1 MNEAGARNIDFRKI
15 IGGFKQR
22 NVESAGEAASKGAL
36 VAARIAGGDCE
47 GMKFSVMPH
56 AKRDDRRIEATGNP
70 YEDRGE
76 LRGPRRDAIEDN
88 LPKGRS
94 EEHTSELQSLMRT
107 TYAVFCLKKKT
118 PRTTPIAEPKVHTT
132 HKQTNI

>member
-70 YEDRGE
+70 SEDRGE
-76 LRGPRRDAIEDN
+76 LRGPRRAAIEDN
-88 LPKGRS
+88 LPKGNEGGSLMIDAGPRGQNDRRS
-94 EEHTSELQSLMRT
+94 EDRRDGKEVEMTGITRVST
-107 TYAVFCLKKKT
+107 D
-118 PRTTPIAEPKVHTT
+118 
-132 HKQTNI
+132 

>member
-1 MNEAGARNIDFRKI
+1 MLRLPPGPTRPVHSFPNRRSSDLRTA
-15 IGGFKQR
+15 
-22 NVESAGEAASKGAL
+22 V
-36 VAARIAGGDCE
+36 GDSE

-88 LPKGRS
+88 LPKGIEVGSLTIDAGPRGPNDRLFGPPLYN
-94 EEHTSELQSLMRT
+94 LQRH
-107 TYAVFCLKKKT
+107 
-118 PRTTPIAEPKVHTT
+118 PR
-132 HKQTNI
+132 